1 MRTTGEVVVAV
12 EAHATRTHNQTD
24 LRLTAE
30 MSHTLEGG
38 TLCDNKMCVTGNSSP
53 KPQHL
58 AEKAT
63 KSTTGG
69 SKAGLSEHSREA

>member
-1 MRTTGEVVVAV
+1 MRDGVAV
-12 EAHATRTHNQTD
+12 EANATRMYPNPTD
-24 LRLTAE
+24 LRLTAK
-30 MSHTLEGG
+30 MSRVRGG
-38 TLCDNKMCVTGNSSP
+38 TLCDNKMFVTGNSSP

-69 SKAGLSEHSREA
+69 SKAGLSEHSLEA

>member
-1 MRTTGEVVVAV
+1 M
-12 EAHATRTHNQTD
+12 
-24 LRLTAE
+24 
-30 MSHTLEGG
+30 
-38 TLCDNKMCVTGNSSP
+38 CDNKMFVTGNSSP

-69 SKAGLSEHSREA
+69 SKAGLSDTHGRLIGYAKE